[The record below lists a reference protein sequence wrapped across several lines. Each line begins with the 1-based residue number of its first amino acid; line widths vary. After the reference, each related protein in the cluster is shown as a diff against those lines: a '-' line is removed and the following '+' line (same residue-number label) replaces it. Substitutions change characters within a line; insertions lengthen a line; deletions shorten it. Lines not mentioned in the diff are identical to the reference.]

1 MLWNLGMRYFRPVFG
16 NDGAVAE
23 QTSADVMRFLELP
36 VPECEH
42 DERHQITTVLLGC
55 SRGYIMGAARFR
67 LAQWE
72 MKES

>member
-1 MLWNLGMRYFRPVFG
+1 
-16 NDGAVAE
+16 VAE